1 MLTGHVMAHEEVKLA
16 FRVDGKMTERLAS
29 VGDDVRGGD
38 VLARLD
44 PENEKNA
51 LRGAEAEVAAAQAS
65 LTQAKNNESRV
76 RSAYNRGGAPKE
88 QLDQAVQQQKSAQAQ
103 VDGNQ
108 AKLKMAQDRV
118 RYTELRTEVAGVV
131 IAKGAEPGE
140 IVRAGQ
146 PIVVLARDNA
156 KDALFSVPPQMMF
169 LQGVAPDPSVEI
181 ALSENPGIT
190 TRGRVSE
197 VAPQA
202 DPATRTIPVKVALD
216 APPPEMRLG
225 ATVTGRIS
233 LASEPVVEIPGS
245 ALTDTEGRPAV
256 WVVNPRD
263 QTVALRTVRV
273 ARYEPETVIIAS
285 GLRDGDVVVTAGVQA
300 LRPGQKVKLLGGSS

>member
-1 MLTGHVMAHEEVKLA
+1 LTGHIQAREEVKLA
-16 FRVDGKMTERLAS
+16 FRVDGKMTERLVT
-29 VGDDVRGGD
+29 VGDDVKPGD

-51 LRGAEAEVAAAQAS
+51 QRGSEADLSAAQAS

-76 RSAYNRGGAPKE
+76 RKAYNRGGAARE

-103 VDGNQ
+103 VD
-108 AKLKMAQDRV
+108 AAEARLTMAQDRV
-118 RYTELRTEVAGVV
+118 RYTELRTNVAGVV

-140 IVRAGQ
+140 IIRAGQ

-156 KDALFSVPPQMMF
+156 KDAVFYVPPQMMF
-169 LQGVAPDPSVEI
+169 LQGIAPDPTVEV
-181 ALSENPGIT
+181 ALSENSSIT
-190 TRGRVSE
+190 TTGRVSE

-202 DPATRTIPVKVALD
+202 DPATRTIQVKVSLD
-216 APPPEMRLG
+216 QPPPEMILG

-245 ALTDTEGRPAV
+245 ALADTDGRPAV

-263 QTVALRTVRV
+263 QTVALRQVRV
-273 ARYEPETVIIAS
+273 TRYEPETVIIAQ
-285 GLRDGDVVVTAGVQA
+285 GLRNGEVVVTAGIQA
-300 LRPGQKVKLLGGSS
+300 LRPGQKVRLLGGSL